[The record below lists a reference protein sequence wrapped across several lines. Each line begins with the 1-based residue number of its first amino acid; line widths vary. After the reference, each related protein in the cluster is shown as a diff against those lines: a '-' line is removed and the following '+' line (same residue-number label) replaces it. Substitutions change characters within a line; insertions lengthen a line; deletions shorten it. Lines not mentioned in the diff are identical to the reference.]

1 MDDTTSTSSASS
13 STSDS
18 DAYNTES
25 ARLYFG
31 PVKTPERKFV
41 AKNRRLLP
49 LQVPHSLRRSP
60 RLSSQPP
67 NTLSTL
73 DPESATQEARD
84 IELVAELVNEVEVE
98 DDEQMPH
105 PLLRTPQRLEE
116 LESDGKLLSP
126 VFVIALSLT
135 VYFKSHCLLWQTR
148 YYMR

>member
-13 STSDS
+13 SASES

-41 AKNRRLLP
+41 ASNRRLLP

-60 RLSSQPP
+60 RLSSPRP
-67 NTLSTL
+67 HCRNTLSTL
-73 DPESATQEARD
+73 DQESAAQEARD

-98 DDEQMPH
+98 DDEQMSYTR
-105 PLLRTPQRLEE
+105 LRTPQRMEE
-116 LESDGKLLSP
+116 LEPDGKLL
-126 VFVIALSLT
+126 VHRLD
-135 VYFKSHCLLWQTR
+135 
-148 YYMR
+148 